1 MKIIETALPGALIVE
16 TPVFRD
22 ARGGFQRL
30 HCDEAFAAVGLPG
43 RFVQSNLSVNTEK
56 GILRGLHYQAAP
68 HAEDKLVRCVNGA
81 ILDVAADMRVDSPTF
96 GQYVAVELSA
106 ENGRA
111 LLVPKGCA
119 HGYLT
124 LTPGAAVVYHV
135 STPYH
140 GAAERGVRWND
151 PFFAIDWPE
160 NTPKLSDKDAAW
172 PDFRAPL

>member
-1 MKIIETALPGALIVE
+1 MKIVPTELAGAVIVE

-30 HCDEAFAAVGLPG
+30 HCEETFAAAGLPS
-43 RFVQSNLSVNTEK
+43 RFVQSNLSVNTEQ

-68 HAEDKLVRCVNGA
+68 YAEDKLVRCVNGA
-81 ILDVAADMRVDSPTF
+81 ILDVAADIRPDSPTF
-96 GQYVAVELSA
+96 GRYVAVELSA

-124 LTPGAAVVYHV
+124 LTPAAAVMYHV
-135 STPYH
+135 STAYAA
-140 GAAERGVRWND
+140 AAERGVRWND
-151 PFFAIDWPE
+151 PFFAIDWPVAA
-160 NTPKLSDKDAAW
+160 PKLSDKDANW
-172 PDFRAPL
+172 PDFQGAS